1 MQIIDLTQEIFEGMS
16 VFPMH
21 QKTFLFKNITH
32 EESLKK
38 FGFMFSTNNLLINEH
53 GPTHTDALYE
63 SSRKPRWTILSAAA
77 SAWMSAKSPTTA
89 LSPPTFCGRRN
100 RTAA

>member
-32 EESLKK
+32 
-38 FGFMFSTNNLLINEH
+38 
-53 GPTHTDALYE
+53 
-63 SSRKPRWTILSAAA
+63 
-77 SAWMSAKSPTTA
+77 
-89 LSPPTFCGRRN
+89 
-100 RTAA
+100 